1 MQTADRQAQR
11 YFYLI
16 CPLQFERETGSIP
29 LLGFQPLAQISKGFL
44 FWQTMIGIFKTTD
57 KKTGLRIIIRYTRVN
72 SRVRITSICDAAG
85 NDIFGRFTSE
95 ELQFFKAD
103 IAQLAQ

>member
-1 MQTADRQAQR
+1 LSAFQA
-11 YFYLI
+11 
-16 CPLQFERETGSIP
+16 
-29 LLGFQPLAQISKGFL
+29 LAQISKGFL

>member
-1 MQTADRQAQR
+1 
-11 YFYLI
+11 
-16 CPLQFERETGSIP
+16 
-29 LLGFQPLAQISKGFL
+29 
-44 FWQTMIGIFKTTD
+44 MIGIFQTTD
-57 KKTGLRIIIRYTRVN
+57 RNTGQRIVIRYTRVN
-72 SRVRITSICDAAG
+72 MRVRITSICDAAG